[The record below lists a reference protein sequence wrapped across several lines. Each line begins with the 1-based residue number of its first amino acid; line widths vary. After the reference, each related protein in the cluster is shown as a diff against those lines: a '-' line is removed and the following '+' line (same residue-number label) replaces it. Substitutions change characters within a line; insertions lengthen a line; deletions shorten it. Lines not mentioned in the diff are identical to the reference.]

1 MKKVHRLIKFN
12 QKAWLKSYIDIKTDL
27 RKKWKN
33 DFEKDF
39 FKLENN
45 AVFWKNIEN
54 VRKHWD
60 IKLVTAEIRR
70 RYLVS
75 EPNYHTTKFFS
86 ENLLALEIK
95 KQIFMNKSVYLGL
108 SILDSGK
115 ILMDEFLYYYYYYY
129 HYYYCYYYCYYYYHH
144 HHHHFV

>member
-45 AVFWKNIEN
+45 AVFWKNMEN
-54 VRKHWD
+54 VRKHGD

-70 RYLVS
+70 SYLVS

-95 KQIFMNKSVYLGL
+95 KQIFMNKSVYLWL

-115 ILMDEFLYYYYYYY
+115 ILMDEFLYYYYY

>member
-27 RKKWKN
+27 RKKGKN

-39 FKLENN
+39 FKLKNN
-45 AVFWKNIEN
+45 AVFWKNMEN
-54 VRKHWD
+54 VRKHGD

-70 RYLVS
+70 SYLVS

-129 HYYYCYYYCYYYYHH
+129 YYYYFYYYCYYYYYHH
-144 HHHHFV
+144 HHHFV

>member
-1 MKKVHRLIKFN
+1 M
-12 QKAWLKSYIDIKTDL
+12 
-27 RKKWKN
+27 
-33 DFEKDF
+33 
-39 FKLENN
+39 
-45 AVFWKNIEN
+45 EN
-54 VRKHWD
+54 VRKHGD
-60 IKLVTAEIRR
+60 IKLATAEIRR
-70 RYLVS
+70 SYLVS

-115 ILMDEFLYYYYYYY
+115 ILMDEFLYYYY
-129 HYYYCYYYCYYYYHH
+129 HYYYCYYYCYYYHHHHHH

>member
-45 AVFWKNIEN
+45 AVFWKNMEN
-54 VRKHWD
+54 VRKHGD

-70 RYLVS
+70 SYLVS
-75 EPNYHTTKFFS
+75 EPNYHTIKFFS

-129 HYYYCYYYCYYYYHH
+129 YYCYYYCYYYYYH

>member
-27 RKKWKN
+27 RKKGKN

-39 FKLENN
+39 FKLKNN
-45 AVFWKNIEN
+45 AVFWKNMEN
-54 VRKHWD
+54 VRKHGD

-70 RYLVS
+70 SYLVS

-115 ILMDEFLYYYYYYY
+115 ILMDEFLYYYYY
-129 HYYYCYYYCYYYYHH
+129 HYYYCYYYCYYYYYYH

>member
-45 AVFWKNIEN
+45 AVFWKNMEN
-54 VRKHWD
+54 VRKHGD

-70 RYLVS
+70 SYLVS

-95 KQIFMNKSVYLGL
+95 KQIFMTKSVYLGL

-115 ILMDEFLYYYYYYY
+115 ILMDEFLYYYYY
-129 HYYYCYYYCYYYYHH
+129 HYYYCYYYCYYYYYHH